1 MHCTRLLRH
10 KPSETSENGSQIVG
24 FALVAPL
31 LVTLALM
38 MMQIVGIVV
47 CKASLTVATK
57 QAAHLAAMRGSSS
70 NQVFA
75 ATKKYWAPDGFRS
88 CGHSTT
94 TKRTQSLGISFVVVR
109 VQQCLE
115 IPMFNRHLFI
125 ISTARELD
133 EGKL

>member
-47 CKASLTVATK
+47 CKSSLTVATK

-70 NQVFA
+70 NQVL
-75 ATKKYWAPDGFRS
+75 ATAKKYWAPDGFS
-88 CGHSTT
+88 PCGNTT
-94 TKRTQSLGISFVVVR
+94 SVKRTQSLGISFVVVR

-115 IPMFNRHLFI
+115 IPILSRRINL

>member
-10 KPSETSENGSQIVG
+10 NPSEPSENGSQVVG

-31 LVTLALM
+31 LITLALM
-38 MMQIVGIVV
+38 MMQIVVLVV
-47 CKASLTVATK
+47 CKVSLTVATK
-57 QAAHLAAMRGSSS
+57 QAVHLAAMKGSTS
-70 NQVFA
+70 NQVLVA
-75 ATKKYWAPDGFRS
+75 AQKYWTPDGFRS

-94 TKRTQSLGISFVVVR
+94 TKRTQSSGISFVVVR
-109 VQQCLE
+109 MQQCLE

>member
-70 NQVFA
+70 NQVLA
-75 ATKKYWAPDGFRS
+75 ATKKYWAPDGFSS
-88 CGHSTT
+88 CGDTASV
-94 TKRTQSLGISFVVVR
+94 KRTQSLGISFVVVR

-115 IPMFNRHLFI
+115 IPILSRRINL